1 MSTIISYS
9 KKAISLNLLQQLR
22 YFNEPMTM
30 GNWIRGHYGD
40 FIPVHFQGHEYIGIS
55 TAEGARQIFARNP
68 EDYDAFFK
76 EGFTSIA
83 GPASLWVLAGAAH
96 RRERKLFAPAV
107 HATHIRE
114 HGNTVLEITRHH
126 LEKWQ
131 SGRTVKSIDTTMA
144 ISRDVIMR
152 LVFGVEEGELMKKGQ
167 EILDELRVSLNP
179 LITFI
184 PALHRRWYPP
194 WRRFTRA
201 KERFSEWVE
210 QVLTARRASGIE
222 AGDVVSSMLATRYED
237 GSPMPDEEIR
247 DELMTIM
254 QGGHETTATVLAWA
268 LYELGRHPNIL
279 AKLRA
284 ELEASGPDLDPNVIA
299 KLPYLSAVCDETVRL
314 HPILA
319 ECARVPLVP
328 MEILGH
334 SMSPGQALVISIV
347 SIHHDPE
354 IYPEP
359 DKFIPERFMEHTY
372 DRYEFLPF
380 GGAHRRCLGA
390 ALSEYETRIALA
402 EIVLRWEF
410 EPTVVERD
418 TRHDVAMGPKYGVP
432 LRILGRRK
440 HVDNM
445 RGLML

>member
-1 MSTIISYS
+1 MSVASSSS
-9 KKAISLNLLQQLR
+9 KSISLNLLQQLR
-22 YFNEPMTM
+22 YYNEPMTM
-30 GNWIRGHYGD
+30 GGWIREHYGD
-40 FIPVHFQGHEYIGIS
+40 FVPVRFQGHEYIGIA
-55 TAEGARQIFARNP
+55 TAEGARQIFANDP
-68 EDYDAFFK
+68 ANYDAFFK

-107 HATHIRE
+107 HATHVRE
-114 HGNTVLEITRHH
+114 HGNTVLEITRLH
-126 LEKWQ
+126 LDKWRPGQ
-131 SGRTVKSIDTTMA
+131 TVKSIDTTMA

-152 LVFGVEEGELMKKGQ
+152 LVFGIEEDKLMEEGQ
-167 EILDELRVSLNP
+167 EILDELRISLNP

-184 PALHRRWYPP
+184 PALQKRWYPP
-194 WRRFTRA
+194 WRRFSRA
-201 KERFSEWVE
+201 KERFTEWVNR
-210 QVLTARRASGIE
+210 VLAARRALNVDS
-222 AGDVVSSMLATRYED
+222 GDVVSIMLTTRYED
-237 GSPMPDEEIR
+237 GSPMQDDEIR

-268 LYELGRHPNIL
+268 LYELGRHPEVL

-284 ELEASGPDLDPNVIA
+284 ELEDSGSDLNPNLVV

-319 ECARVPLVP
+319 ECARVPLIP

-334 SMSPGQALVISIV
+334 KVLPGQALVISIV
-347 SIHHDPE
+347 SIHHDPDL
-354 IYPEP
+354 YPEP
-359 DKFIPERFMEHTY
+359 NKFIPERFIERTY
-372 DRYEFLPF
+372 NRYEFLPF

-402 EIVLRWEF
+402 ELVLHWEF
-410 EPTVVERD
+410 KPAVIERD

-432 LRILGRRK
+432 LHILARRNPK
-440 HVDNM
+440 WAASAINE
-445 RGLML
+445 